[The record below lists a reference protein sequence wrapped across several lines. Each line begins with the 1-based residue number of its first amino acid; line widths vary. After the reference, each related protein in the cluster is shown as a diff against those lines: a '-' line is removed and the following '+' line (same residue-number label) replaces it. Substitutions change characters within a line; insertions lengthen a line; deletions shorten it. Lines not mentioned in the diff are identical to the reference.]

1 LAERQFTTDEELM
14 GLVQAG
20 GREGLSA
27 LMRRYANPLL
37 TFLRRMTGDHHRS
50 EELFQDVFLAV
61 WVQRAEFATLRS
73 FRAWLFGIASNKCRS
88 DVRSRLRRPLVL
100 AGDDTASVLEDGASP
115 QEAAVATETATI
127 VEQAVLN
134 LPHVQRQVVVLR
146 VWNSLS
152 YLAIAQIIGCSEG
165 TARSH
170 MFHAL
175 NSMRLYLEPR
185 LRDSD
190 A

>member
-1 LAERQFTTDEELM
+1 MAERQIATDEELM
-14 GLVQAG
+14 NLVQAG
-20 GREGLSA
+20 GRDGLST

-61 WVQRAEFATLRS
+61 WTQRAEYGPWRP

-88 DVRSRLRRPLVL
+88 EVRSRQRRPMIFD
-100 AGDDTASVLEDGASP
+100 GEQTAAVAQDGATPS
-115 QEAAVATETATI
+115 EAAVATETATI
-127 VEQAVLN
+127 VEEAVLR

-146 VWNSLS
+146 VWNALS
-152 YLAIAQIIGCSEG
+152 YQAIGQVVGCSEG

-175 NSMRLYLEPR
+175 TAMRVFLEPR
-185 LRDSD
+185 LRDRD

>member
-1 LAERQFTTDEELM
+1 MADRQFTTDEELM
-14 GLVQAG
+14 GLVQTG

-61 WVQRAEFATLRS
+61 WVQRAEFAAWRP

-88 DVRSRLRRPLVL
+88 EVRSRQRRPLIL
-100 AGDDTASVLEDGASP
+100 AGEQADSVMEDGTSP

-127 VEQAVLN
+127 VEHAVLQ

-146 VWNSLS
+146 VWNALS
-152 YLAIAQIIGCSEG
+152 YQAISQIVGCSEG

-185 LRDSD
+185 LRDPD